1 MSGRVLVV
9 KNIEREGLGL
19 MRDVLHVN
27 DVEADVVE
35 VARGDRDSIA
45 RAVFGDNCPG
55 RLV

>member
-35 VARGDRDSIA
+35 VAKGDDIPSLEPTLR
-45 RAVFGDNCPG
+45 
-55 RLV
+55 